1 MRFRYAQEV
10 DCTALGRRVSIR
22 YRTPDG
28 KASDVVGVLEQC
40 DEQRFAVRN
49 RRAQLVTVAR
59 SDVVA
64 SRIVAG

>member
-10 DCTALGRRVSIR
+10 DSAAVGRRVSIR
-22 YRTPDG
+22 YRLPDG
-28 KASDVVGVLEQC
+28 KASDVVGVLE
-40 DEQRFAVRN
+40 EFNERRLAVRN
-49 RRAQLVTVAR
+49 RRGQIVTVAR